1 LFDLKRDGLID
12 RNRCKEA
19 LKTMANN
26 EFEFEQVDVAEI
38 PEKVDEKTFVG
49 LCEKVLGYKQK

>member
-1 LFDLKRDGLID
+1 MID